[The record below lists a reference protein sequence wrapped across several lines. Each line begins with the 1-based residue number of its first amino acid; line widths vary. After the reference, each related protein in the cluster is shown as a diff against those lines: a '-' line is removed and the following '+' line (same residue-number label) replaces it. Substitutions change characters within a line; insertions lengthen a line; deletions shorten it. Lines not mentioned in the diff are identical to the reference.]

1 MERRF
6 DRTAEDLGNIVAL
19 EHVNVTVPDQL
30 QATIFY
36 IAGLGLTR
44 DPFLMT
50 GPTNMWVNVGRS
62 QFHLPTS
69 PAQVLRG
76 HTGIVVPN
84 REGLVRRLERTR
96 KRLEGTR
103 FDFREHD
110 EFVEASCP
118 WGNRIRCYAPDQQ
131 RFGRITLGIAYVEFD
146 VPKGADGIARFYRH
160 VMGARA
166 AASEEDGGRV
176 ANDYNGSSRA
186 ARVEVGIGQYLIF
199 RETDREV
206 PLYDGHHIQIY
217 VADFSG
223 PYTKLLDKG
232 LISEESDQHQYRFKD
247 LLDSETGETLFTIE
261 HEVRSMRHPLFMRP
275 LVNRNPSQNNQLR
288 ARLRRVDSRDGARVT
303 ASCR

>member
-6 DRTAEDLGNIVAL
+6 DRTVEDLGNIVAL
-19 EHVNVTVPDQL
+19 EHVNVTVPDQQ

-62 QFHLPTS
+62 QFHLPTGS
-69 PAQVLRG
+69 GQVLRG
-76 HTGIVVPN
+76 HTGIVIPD
-84 REGLVRRLERTR
+84 RQALVRRLERTH
-96 KRLEGTR
+96 KRLEGTS
-103 FDFREHD
+103 FDFKEHE
-110 EFVEASCP
+110 EFVEATCP

-131 RFGRITLGIAYVEFD
+131 RFGRITLGIVYVEFD
-146 VPKGADGIARFYRH
+146 VPKGAATGIARFYRN
-160 VMGARA
+160 VMGATA
-166 AASEEDGGRV
+166 AASAEGGGGI
-176 ANDYNGSSRA
+176 AKDDNGRSRA

-247 LLDSETGETLFTIE
+247 LVDPESGESLFTIE

-275 LVNRNPSQNNQLR
+275 LVNRNPSQNNINYAPGYDAWIPGMPQE
-288 ARLRRVDSRDGARVT
+288 
-303 ASCR
+303 

>member
-6 DRTAEDLGNIVAL
+6 NRTAEDLGNIVAL
-19 EHVNVTVPDQL
+19 EHVNVTVPDQQ

-84 REGLVRRLERTR
+84 REALVRRLERTR

-103 FDFREHD
+103 FDFKEHE
-110 EFVEASCP
+110 EFVEATCP
-118 WGNRIRCYAPDQQ
+118 WGNRIRCYAPDE

-146 VPKGADGIARFYRH
+146 VPKGAANGIARFYRN

-166 AASEEDGGRV
+166 EASDEGAGKN
-176 ANDYNGSSRA
+176 ANGSIRE
-186 ARVEVGIGQYLIF
+186 ARVEVGIGQYLVF
-199 RETDREV
+199 RETDHEI
-206 PLYDGHHIQIY
+206 PPYDGHHIQIY

-223 PYTKLLDKG
+223 PHAKLLDKE

-247 LLDSETGETLFTIE
+247 LADPETGETLFTIE

-275 LVNRNPSQNNQLR
+275 LVNRNPSQSNINY
-288 ARLRRVDSRDGARVT
+288 
-303 ASCR
+303 ASGYDAWIPGMASHD

>member
-6 DRTAEDLGNIVAL
+6 NRTVEDLGNIVAL
-19 EHVNVTVPDQL
+19 EHVNVTVPDQQ

-44 DPFLMT
+44 DPYLMT

-76 HTGIVVPN
+76 HAGIVVPN
-84 REGLVRRLERTR
+84 REALVHRLERNR

-103 FDFREHD
+103 FDFKEHE
-110 EFVEASCP
+110 EFVEATCP
-118 WGNRIRCYAPDQQ
+118 WGNRIRCYAPDE

-146 VPKGADGIARFYRH
+146 VPEGTADGIARFYRN
-160 VMGARA
+160 VMGAKATAGEGA
-166 AASEEDGGRV
+166 AKIAKD
-176 ANDYNGSSRA
+176 NNGSSRT
-186 ARVEVGIGQYLIF
+186 ARVEVGIGQYLMF
-199 RETDREV
+199 RETDREI
-206 PLYDGHHIQIY
+206 PPYDGHHIQIY

-223 PYTKLLDKG
+223 PHSKLLDKG

-247 LLDSETGETLFTIE
+247 LADPETGETLFTLE

-275 LVNRNPSQNNQLR
+275 LVNRNPSQSNINY
-288 ARLRRVDSRDGARVT
+288 APGYDAWIPGMSPED
-303 ASCR
+303 